1 MSALSAVVAALI
13 GRKQTISARVYRK
26 ASDTWEDHGIV
37 SETRVGGLI
46 PAIKQLIKETL
57 YGKDQSQSR

>member
-26 ASDTWEDHGIV
+26 ATDTWEDRGVV
-37 SETRVGGLI
+37 SQTRVGGLI
-46 PAIKQLIKETL
+46 PAIRELIKETL
-57 YGKDQSQSR
+57 YGKSQHQPR